1 VAAANHQQYQQNPQA
16 NWKSKD
22 TAIYLLTSIAS
33 RGSTAQR
40 GVTSVNVLVDIVDF
54 FGKNVFAD
62 LQAAPGS
69 VHPILT
75 VDAIKYL
82 YTFRNQ
88 LTKEQLVSVLPM
100 LVQHL
105 GSDNYVIYSYAAIA
119 IERILFIKGENRQPL

>member
-1 VAAANHQQYQQNPQA
+1 MTNSQQYSQNPSA

-22 TAIYLLTSIAS
+22 TAIYLLTSIAA

-54 FGKNVFAD
+54 FGKNVYAD

-69 VHPILT
+69 VNPILT

-88 LTKEQLVSVLPM
+88 LTKEQLVSVLPL

-105 GSDNYVIYSYAAIA
+105 NSTNQVIYTYAAIT
-119 IERILFIKGENRQPL
+119 IERILFIKNENRQPL

>member
-1 VAAANHQQYQQNPQA
+1 M
-16 NWKSKD
+16 
-22 TAIYLLTSIAS
+22 
-33 RGSTAQR
+33 QR

-54 FGKNVFAD
+54 FGKNVIAD

-88 LTKEQLVSVLPM
+88 LTKEQLVSVLPL

-119 IERILFIKGENRQPL
+119 IERILFLKGENRQPL

>member
-1 VAAANHQQYQQNPQA
+1 MAAANHQQYQQNPQA